1 MKSVGAAVVYRPL
14 HARVPGNPEEEM
26 SLLMD
31 MSPT

>member
-1 MKSVGAAVVYRPL
+1 MKSARAAVVDWPS